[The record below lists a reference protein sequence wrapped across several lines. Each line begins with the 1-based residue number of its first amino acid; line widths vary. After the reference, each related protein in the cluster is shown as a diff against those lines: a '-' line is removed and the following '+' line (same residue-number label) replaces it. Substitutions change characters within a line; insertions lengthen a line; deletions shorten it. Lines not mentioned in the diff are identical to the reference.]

1 MRDAVNKAARFLVN
15 YCLTH
20 GIGNIVFGWNE
31 GNKQEVNLGKT
42 NNQNFVQIPT
52 ARLKERVKQ
61 LAESVGIVFTETE
74 EAYTSQASFLA
85 QDLVPKY
92 GEKADATEPSSHG
105 GSHAHQAPKEYKFS
119 GKRVKRGLYQA
130 SNGQLVNSDC
140 NGSAN
145 ILLKVAAQLGLN
157 LAKVVR
163 EILTVPKRYELSSLK
178 RSYRKRAEM
187 GLQPV
192 ECPSA

>member
-15 YCLTH
+15 YCLRH

-74 EAYTSQASFLA
+74 EAYTSQASFLD

-92 GEKADATEPSSHG
+92 GEK
-105 GSHAHQAPKEYKFS
+105 PKEYKFS